1 MTAEE
6 ETVFTGV
13 GQQAVLVCTVHSSP
27 EAEINWYR
35 GNMRLEPDNRV
46 YREDVGRRRTLVI
59 HHVREEEF
67 TGYRYCMNKIKKC
80 FSIPYFWDY
89 SVGVTI
95 RMQFVINT

>member
-27 EAEINWYR
+27 DADISWFR

-67 TGYRYCMNKIKKC
+67 TGYR
-80 FSIPYFWDY
+80 
-89 SVGVTI
+89 
-95 RMQFVINT
+95 